1 MMADVFGDEEPA
13 VVRAAG
19 RYGQLIYTS
28 FDDGSGSGGGWQ
40 VKDQIGD
47 LTRSEVEELTARIV
61 TKFDIDPLLPQY
73 PTPADIE
80 SRPARLAYD
89 AVRPG
94 VGAYWHT
101 VDAGT
106 DGSGRPGNV
115 FAHVVFD
122 DAFSAQ
128 PALRPIEL
136 WDSPDWLRPYGPQNV
151 RAARLP
157 GDHLLRAGGVI
168 TVDSTLRFLL
178 DPDVYRLGLYQVL
191 LDAVY
196 DAMTGGRS
204 VVLLTDPADA
214 ARWIGAVSYFMS
226 PGTARRF
233 SWSTYDKPDLAL
245 ADARRGVHL
254 VCVPRE
260 YAELHAADWI
270 VIDAEEDP
278 QLGALGGAGHALAK
292 SVFPVAVSPW
302 SLLAQAALVDA
313 RTASR
318 VIELQDDIARE
329 VGDRELSPV
338 WPLAIATRTL
348 QLGDIELE
356 SAQAATDDYPVHLVG
371 SERLLEIVDDLYVAD
386 APQTPDEALRR
397 LVRIR
402 YSGGSRSRA
411 AERLVILA
419 LHDIEWIAAPDV
431 RLDLVPEW
439 QNVDMD
445 RLDDALESWM
455 QALRRSALAPMH
467 SDSEHL
473 VLTVLRAGE
482 LLVRLAR
489 PGPELDT
496 VLLHLADPIEMAQID
511 FLRDRARA
519 HSFIATLLNISK
531 PTLAAVLLPVL
542 TSVIRAP
549 DDVDLAVWQWI
560 FGDQKDLDVQGVAE
574 SAAFGVPNQE
584 LLPLY
589 ITALLESP
597 MVVEIPQA
605 RRSDLAHL
613 GVTAI
618 LALQSSPDDEPVVE
632 LERLVR
638 HYTMNV
644 DQLDRLI
651 TQSRV
656 PVTPSVAFQHVFYSP
671 PSTALN
677 RVLDY
682 VCHYPLREPAPMD
695 DLSALVVAGARVRAA
710 SAWTSFEKHWALTL
724 MESEV
729 KRLIEQLEPAVYAH
743 MDDELSVPL
752 GALFVA
758 AQSRSRQWVAGETIA
773 KLKLAERLQPL
784 QPQLLHWLD
793 RLVEQEVI
801 DIAWVAGESMR
812 SRLGSDLAP
821 TALFGRPDESAG
833 GSWMDSVIRVRLESS
848 TYRGPTSVE
857 GLRDALWISVRDLS
871 APAAERFFLEYRSTG
886 KEWLRDR
893 GMLAREPQRS
903 RFSLTHREDNT

>member
-1 MMADVFGDEEPA
+1 MTADVFGDEEPI

-47 LTRSEVEELTARIV
+47 LTRSEAEELTARIV
-61 TKFDIDPLLPQY
+61 SKFDIDPPLPQY
-73 PTPADIE
+73 PTPVDIE
-80 SRPARLAYD
+80 GRPARLAYD
-89 AVRPG
+89 AIYPA

-157 GDHLLRAGGVI
+157 GNHLLRPGGVI
-168 TVDSTLRFLL
+168 TVNSTLRFLL

-214 ARWIGAVSYFMS
+214 AQWIGAVSYFMS

-245 ADARRGVHL
+245 ADAKRGVHL
-254 VCVPRE
+254 ICVPRE
-260 YAELHAADWI
+260 YAELPAADWI

-338 WPLAIATRTL
+338 WPLAIAARTL
-348 QLGDIELE
+348 ELGDIELE
-356 SAQAATDDYPVHLVG
+356 SAQAATDDHPAHLG
-371 SERLLEIVDDLYVAD
+371 SSERLLEIVDDLYAAD
-386 APQTPDEALRR
+386 TPQTPDDALRR
-397 LVRIR
+397 LTRIR
-402 YSGGSRSRA
+402 YSGGSQSRS
-411 AERLVILA
+411 AERLVICA
-419 LHDIEWIAAPDV
+419 LRDSAWIAAPDI
-431 RLDLVPEW
+431 RFDLVPHW
-439 QNVDMD
+439 HNVEID
-445 RLDDALESWM
+445 RLQGAVESWM
-455 QALRRSALAPMH
+455 QEIRRTASAPTH

-482 LLVRLAR
+482 LLMRLAR
-489 PGPELDT
+489 RGPELDE
-496 VLLHLADPIEMAQID
+496 VLLRLADIIEIAKID
-511 FLRDRARA
+511 FLRDRPRVHA
-519 HSFIATLLNISK
+519 FISTVQNISK
-531 PTLAAVLLPVL
+531 ETLAAVLLPVL
-542 TSVIRAP
+542 ASEIRAP
-549 DDVDLAVWQWI
+549 EGLDLTVWLWI
-560 FGDQKDLDVQGVAE
+560 FGDQINLDVQGAAE
-574 SAAFGVPNQE
+574 APAFGVPNQG

-597 MVVEIPQA
+597 EVTDIPRA

-613 GVTAI
+613 GVTAVH
-618 LALQSSPDDEPVVE
+618 ALQASSNEEPVVE
-632 LERLVR
+632 VERLMR

-644 DQLDRLI
+644 EQLDRLI
-651 TQSRV
+651 AQSRV
-656 PVTPSVAFQHVFYSP
+656 RITPSTAFQHVFYSP
-671 PSTALN
+671 PSAALN

-682 VCHYPLREPAPMD
+682 VCHYPLREPVPMD
-695 DLSALVVAGARVRAA
+695 ELSALVVAGARVRTA
-710 SAWTSFEKHWALTL
+710 STWTDFEKHWALTL
-724 MESEV
+724 MDSEV
-729 KRLIEQLEPAVYAH
+729 KRLVEELEPEVYGH
-743 MDDELSVPL
+743 LDENLCVPL

-758 AQSRSRQWVAGETIA
+758 AQSRSRPWASGETVA
-773 KLKLAERLQPL
+773 KQQLALRLQPL
-784 QPQLLHWLD
+784 QPQLVQWLE
-793 RLVEQEVI
+793 RLIAREVI

-812 SRLGSDLAP
+812 SRMGSDLAP
-821 TALFGRPDESAG
+821 TALFARPDESAG
-833 GSWMDSVIRVRLESS
+833 GSWMDSVIAGRLENSD
-848 TYRGPTSVE
+848 YRGPTSVE
-857 GLRDALWISVRDLS
+857 ALRDALWISVKDLT
-871 APAAERFFLEYRSTG
+871 APAAERFFLEYRSAG
-886 KEWLRDR
+886 KEWLRER
-893 GMLAREPQRS
+893 GLLTRDTQRS

>member
-1 MMADVFGDEEPA
+1 MAGVFGEEEPA
-13 VVRAAG
+13 VAPAAG

-40 VKDQIGD
+40 VKDQIGEMTGPEVD
-47 LTRSEVEELTARIV
+47 ALTSRIV
-61 TKFDIDPLLPQY
+61 TKFDVDPPLPQY
-73 PTPADIE
+73 PTPVDIE
-80 SRPARLAYD
+80 GRPARLAYD

-122 DAFSAQ
+122 DAFSVR

-136 WDSPDWLRPYGPQNV
+136 SDSPDWLRPYGPQNV

-157 GDHLLRAGGVI
+157 GDHLLRPGGVI
-168 TVDSTLRFLL
+168 TVESTLHFLL

-245 ADARRGVHL
+245 ADASRGMHL
-254 VCVPRE
+254 ICVPRE
-260 YAELHAADWI
+260 YAELPAADWI

-278 QLGALGGAGHALAK
+278 QLGALGGAGHAPVK
-292 SVFPVAVSPW
+292 SVLPVAVSPW
-302 SLLAQAALVDA
+302 SLLAQAALIDV
-313 RTASR
+313 RTAGR
-318 VIELQDDIARE
+318 VIKLQDDIARE

-338 WPLAIATRTL
+338 WPLAIAARTL

-356 SAQAATDDYPVHLVG
+356 SAQAATDDHPAHLG
-371 SERLLEIVDDLYVAD
+371 LSERLLEIVDDLYTAD
-386 APQTPDEALRR
+386 APQNPDDALRR
-397 LVRIR
+397 LTRIR
-402 YSGGSRSRA
+402 YSGGSQSRA
-411 AERLVILA
+411 AERLLICA
-419 LHDIEWIAAPDV
+419 LRDSAWIAAPDI
-431 RLDLVPEW
+431 RLDLVPHW
-439 QNVDMD
+439 HNVGID
-445 RLDDALESWM
+445 RLQDALESWM
-455 QALRRSALAPMH
+455 QEIRRTASAPTH

-482 LLVRLAR
+482 LLMRLAR
-489 PGPELDT
+489 RGPELDA
-496 VLLHLADPIEMAQID
+496 VLLVLADAIEMAKID
-511 FLRDRARA
+511 FLRDRTRA
-519 HSFIATLLNISK
+519 HAFISTVRNISNE
-531 PTLAAVLLPVL
+531 TLAAVLLPVL
-542 TSVIRAP
+542 ASEIRAP
-549 DDVDLAVWQWI
+549 EGVDLAVWLWI
-560 FGDQKDLDVQGVAE
+560 FGDQKDLDVQGSAE
-574 SAAFGVPNQE
+574 AAAFGVPNQE

-597 MVVEIPQA
+597 EVADIP
-605 RRSDLAHL
+605 RERKSDLAHL

-618 LALQSSPDDEPVVE
+618 LALQTSPDEEPVVE
-632 LERLVR
+632 VERLVR

-644 DQLDRLI
+644 EQLDRLI
-651 TQSRV
+651 AQSRV
-656 PVTPSVAFQHVFYSP
+656 QVTPSAAFQHVFYSP
-671 PSTALN
+671 PSAALN

-682 VCHYPLREPAPMD
+682 VCHYPLREPGPMD

-724 MESEV
+724 MDSEV
-729 KRLIEQLEPAVYAH
+729 KRLVEGLKPEVYGH
-743 MDDELSVPL
+743 IDEDLGVPL

-758 AQSRSRQWVAGETIA
+758 AQSRSRAWVSGHTVA
-773 KLKLAERLQPL
+773 KERLAERLQLL
-784 QPQLLHWLD
+784 QPQLIHWLE
-793 RLVEQEVI
+793 RLIEREVI

-812 SRLGSDLAP
+812 SRMGSDLAP

-833 GSWMDSVIRVRLESS
+833 VSWMDSVIASRLESS
-848 TYRGPTSVE
+848 DYRGPTSVE
-857 GLRDALWISVRDLS
+857 GLRDALWISVKDLT
-871 APAAERFFLEYRSTG
+871 APAAERFFLEYRSAG
-886 KEWLRDR
+886 KEWLRER
-893 GMLAREPQRS
+893 GMLARDTQRS